1 MYKLVQIDGEPV
13 LKRSE
18 DTIKLIN
25 PGLQLTYRVIRNEPG
40 KEQTYEADVTCLRGD
55 SIAKKIE
62 AGEEFTIYAEDDR
75 FKHKTFNAG
84 TYTWRTL
91 QHPVIKDGKDVSEAH
106 TLQEKKAF
114 FNDTLAH
121 FSPSERRLINPHY
134 YKVDIS
140 DDLYKTKIGI
150 LSKLNEEIAAFKID

>member
-1 MYKLVQIDGEPV
+1 M

-25 PGLQLTYRVIRNEPG
+25 PGFQITYRIIKTDPDNGEIY
-40 KEQTYEADVTCLRGD
+40 KADVTCLRGD
-55 SIAKKIE
+55 SIARKIE
-62 AGEEFTIYAEDDR
+62 AGEEFTIFAEADR
-75 FKHKTFNAG
+75 FKHKTFEAG
-84 TYTWRTL
+84 SYTWRTL
-91 QHPVIKDGKDVSEAH
+91 QLQVVKDGKDCSEKH
-106 TLQEKKAF
+106 TLMEKKAF

-140 DDLYKTKIGI
+140 EDLYDKKISMLERI
-150 LSKLNEEIAAFKID
+150 NQEIAAFRID